1 VKNESCNIWKK
12 CTAQLIVV
20 FAILLVLFGSG
31 GCVSPPRLTVED
43 RRSDVEYLARW
54 AKDYHACVEVNT
66 KVAGLPDYEKLLPKY
81 MDLAEQAKSNE
92 EFLQVLWGY
101 YTLIGASGH
110 AYLLDED
117 QLLGYMLDSWQ
128 HDAKSLSDIP
138 WRQFWKARYWPKL
151 QKKDFSHAPFQ
162 IIRQGDDYFT
172 GEDWSFWWKKVPADS
187 QIVRVNGMSCSEYKD
202 YLKRQ
207 TALRY
212 VAGDGDM
219 FAEQWL
225 VMNERS
231 GFKGWEVSFRLPDGK
246 TCDSFVPRR
255 KGPPRNIKKS
265 KFTDWNKGNCECRE
279 LSDEVGYVRIKA
291 MMPPGRWQKSD
302 EKKIR
307 RFLEKSQGWYKRLI
321 IDLRH
326 NRGGD
331 ARYTYDILI
340 RPFLDEPLVYKQI
353 SGVKSKILTDLL
365 VVRGTCSFEAW
376 ETAVEGVPPPEGF
389 DPNVWQFFEIHREV
403 KPSDRYAFDG
413 DIYVLMDRRSG
424 SATETYLDAVKRTGV
439 ATLVGQR
446 SVGAGG
452 GYIIAPVMRL
462 PASGMIFRMEGDLDI
477 NPDGTFLELTGVQPD
492 VELPSCPLPD
502 RADKKTLLKDPWIQ
516 AVINGLNLP

>member
-1 VKNESCNIWKK
+1 
-12 CTAQLIVV
+12 
-20 FAILLVLFGSG
+20 
-31 GCVSPPRLTVED
+31 
-43 RRSDVEYLARW
+43 
-54 AKDYHACVEVNT
+54 
-66 KVAGLPDYEKLLPKY
+66 
-81 MDLAEQAKSNE
+81 
-92 EFLQVLWGY
+92 
-101 YTLIGASGH
+101 
-110 AYLLDED
+110 
-117 QLLGYMLDSWQ
+117 
-128 HDAKSLSDIP
+128 
-138 WRQFWKARYWPKL
+138 
-151 QKKDFSHAPFQ
+151 
-162 IIRQGDDYFT
+162 
-172 GEDWSFWWKKVPADS
+172 
-187 QIVRVNGMSCSEYKD
+187 
-202 YLKRQ
+202 
-207 TALRY
+207 
-212 VAGDGDM
+212 
-219 FAEQWL
+219 
-225 VMNERS
+225 
-231 GFKGWEVSFRLPDGK
+231 
-246 TCDSFVPRR
+246 
-255 KGPPRNIKKS
+255 
-265 KFTDWNKGNCECRE
+265 
-279 LSDEVGYVRIKA
+279 

-307 RFLEKSQGWYKRLI
+307 RFLEKSQGRYKRLI